1 MFKSDIEI
9 AEECKKENILN
20 IAKSLSI
27 NEDYLEM
34 YGKYKA
40 KINLDIFK
48 ELKDKKDGKLILVTA
63 ISPTKAGEGKTTT
76 TIGLGEAFFKIN
88 KKAILAL
95 REPSMGPVF
104 GLKGG
109 ATGGG
114 YAQVVPMD
122 EINLHFTGDMH
133 ALTSVNNLISACLDN
148 HIYFGNELNIDPS
161 RIVWKRCVDLNDRA
175 LRDITVAEGGKNGVT
190 RKDSFNITV
199 ASEVMAILCLCKDLE
214 DFGEKIGE
222 AIIAYTYDNKVVK
235 VKDLGIVGSLKV
247 LMKDAIKPN
256 LVQTLEHTPALIHGG
271 PFANIAHGCNSLI
284 ATKLGLKLADY
295 CITEAGFGADLGAE
309 KFLDIKCREGNLKPN
324 AVVLVATIRA
334 LKMHGGANK
343 EDLDKEDLTSLEKG
357 VCNLEKHLENVS
369 KYNLPCVVA
378 INKFFTDSEK
388 EIDWLF
394 NWCKS
399 KGYEV
404 ELCEGFAKGGEGAV
418 NLAKKVV
425 KLCEEDNSKFNYL
438 YDLKMDLKEKIK
450 VICKEIYGA
459 NDVDFSE
466 NAINNIR
473 ALEMQ
478 GLDKDLLVCMAKTPM
493 SLSDNDK
500 LIGRPTDFNISV
512 KEVRISNGVKFAV
525 VLTGN
530 VLTMPGLPRVPAANK
545 IKIDSEGKIEG
556 LF

>member
-20 IAKSLSI
+20 VAKSLSI

-199 ASEVMAILCLCKDLE
+199 ASEVMAILCLCTDLE

-500 LIGRPTDFNISV
+500 LIGRPTDFNIRV